1 MSKIYFFRHAQASY
15 LADNYDKLSKKGE
28 LQSAELGKYLVE
40 KKIQFDKIFVGP
52 LERQKHTCEI
62 VSGVF
67 AQNNMSFPESVLVE
81 GLKEHSGTEAV
92 KLAYPQLMEN
102 ERVKRLQQD
111 IEANPKLM
119 RRNTLLIFQYF
130 MDEWSVGNIQV
141 EGIESWR
148 AFRLAVKKGLDN
160 ILQNTGKG
168 ETIGV
173 FTSGGTIAS
182 ITAESLNIADETRV
196 AAMNFSIRNTS
207 FSSFLFSKNQFNLLS
222 FNELPH
228 LQNDMITFV

>member
-15 LADNYDKLSKKGE
+15 LADNYDKLSEKGE
-28 LQSAELGKYLVE
+28 LQSAELGKYLAT
-40 KKIQFDKIFVGP
+40 KKLQFDKIFVGP

-62 VSGVF
+62 VSDIF
-67 AQNNMSFPESVLVE
+67 AQNKMSFPAPVSIQE
-81 GLKEHSGTEAV
+81 LKEHAGTEGV
-92 KLAYPQLMEN
+92 KLAYPQLLKN
-102 ERVKRLQQD
+102 EQVRKWQKD
-111 IEANPKLM
+111 IEKNPALM
-119 RRNTLLIFQYF
+119 KRNTLLIFQYF
-130 MDEWSVGNIQV
+130 MEEWAVGNIQI

-148 AFRLAVKKGLDN
+148 EFRLAVEKGRN
-160 ILQNTGKG
+160 TILQNTGKG

-228 LQNDMITFV
+228 LSDEMITFV

>member
-1 MSKIYFFRHAQASY
+1 MSRIFFFRHAQASY
-15 LADNYDKLSKKGE
+15 LADNYDKLSEKGE
-28 LQSAELGKYLVE
+28 AQSAELGKYLVNKE
-40 KKIQFDKIFVGP
+40 LQFDKIFVGP

-62 VSGVF
+62 VSDIF
-67 AQNNMSFPESVLVE
+67 AKNNIPFPAPISVE

-92 KLAYPQLMEN
+92 KLAYPQLLKN
-102 ERVKRLQQD
+102 EQVKKWQQD

-130 MDEWSVGNIQV
+130 MDEWSVGNIQM
-141 EGIESWR
+141 EGVESWR
-148 AFRLAVKKGLDN
+148 EFRFAVRKGLDT
-160 ILQNTGKG
+160 ILQNTDKGK
-168 ETIGV
+168 TIGV

-207 FSSFLFSKNQFNLLS
+207 FSSFLFSKNKFNLLS

-228 LQNDMITFV
+228 LSDDMITFV